1 MISFVLVVWLNAVLL
16 LFFFVFIY
24 YRKALFP
31 QKGLCAVSRLLR
43 AKMISKKQFSVE

>member
-16 LFFFVFIY
+16 LFFVFIY